1 MMLPKLQ
8 RRERFS
14 WDHPLRMVTGFVLAA
29 LISFSASAVEA
40 QTGQI
45 VGQVTD
51 AGSSAPLSEVQVYL
65 PDSEIG
71 VLSRQDGRFIIL
83 NVPVG
88 TYEVAA
94 ERIGY
99 ASGSQQVTVTAGAS
113 IQISF
118 SLTSQALGLDE
129 IVVTGTAG
137 ASRRRE
143 VGNSIAQINPS
154 DIPSRPVSA
163 TDILQSSAPG
173 ITVSGI
179 GGEIGQGKRIQLRGN
194 TSVSMDNTP
203 IIYIDGVRIMSGA
216 FPQTAGRDYR
226 AGRGANVTVSP
237 LDAINPEDIDRIE
250 ILKGSAATT
259 LYGTEASAGVIQ
271 VFTKRGATGAPV
283 WTMEVQQGT
292 GWTPVFG
299 NPCRNV
305 DPDMPAGVECADNP
319 ASNYMFMEPFLRDG
333 WFGLGGGDWGSKQA
347 NGQPNEWYTGR
358 EGGAMWTQMYS
369 ASVRGG
375 GEALQYFASALHDG
389 QLGTMPND
397 QLDKWAFRGN
407 FTFSPA
413 NDLQL
418 QWNTGYT
425 NQWQQNTPSGNNAQ
439 GISLNTFRRERNYFG
454 SMAFEDIAN
463 VLGFD
468 IQQRIERFTTGG
480 TITYSPLANLTNRL
494 TVGYDF
500 STQEARNLRP
510 FGFRQRPKGAL
521 LNNMWQKRLL
531 TFDYVSTYSL
541 DISDALRTSL
551 SWGGQAVGDE
561 MRRLEGWGE
570 DYPGAAEPTV
580 SSASL
585 KIAEENRQRVWTA
598 GFFFQ
603 NVLDVSNKYFLT
615 TGVRVDGNSAFGTG
629 FGLQVYPKVSLSW
642 VLSDEDFF
650 PEDMGQIKLRTA
662 YGQSGRAPGAFDA
675 VRTWSPVGWGGV
687 PAFVPANVGNP
698 NLGPEVTR
706 ELELGLDGS
715 FLDDRLSV
723 AYTYFDQFTTDA
735 LMRVTQTPSSGFGG
749 SQLENV
755 GEIANSGHE
764 LAVDVGLLQ
773 TADFGWDVGAS
784 FTTNDSEV
792 ISLGG
797 APEFSSLGG
806 RIMEG
811 FPVPAETGIYV
822 TNPTEIANPVYE
834 NDHYYGPQLPTK
846 MLALNTT
853 IRFPRGIS
861 LSAMGEYRGGHVIQR
876 NPISISRSVRSPI
889 CRPFYANPD
898 QSITLKDGVNAL
910 WRARCTPSQRGR
922 GYWYDSSYFKLR
934 NVSLQFPV
942 DFAFPESVNNSTMTI
957 ALSNSYLW
965 TKELPW
971 MDPEMFG
978 NQGANSTGLSSS
990 ERVVSPVTLRLSLR
1004 ITF

>member
-1 MMLPKLQ
+1 MLPKLQ

>member
-99 ASGSQQVTVTAGAS
+99 ASGSQQVTVAAGAS

>member
-1 MMLPKLQ
+1 MLPKLQ

-99 ASGSQQVTVTAGAS
+99 ASGSQQVTVAAGAS